1 MFLRAIKLDMLE
13 ICSRKNK
20 DAIMLKKKKP
30 HYRCYCICNGKEPT
44 RLTSFKKDE
53 LVEKKILIQR

>member
-20 DAIMLKKKKP
+20 DAIMLKKKKTP
-30 HYRCYCICNGKEPT
+30 LSMLLH
-44 RLTSFKKDE
+44 L
-53 LVEKKILIQR
+53 